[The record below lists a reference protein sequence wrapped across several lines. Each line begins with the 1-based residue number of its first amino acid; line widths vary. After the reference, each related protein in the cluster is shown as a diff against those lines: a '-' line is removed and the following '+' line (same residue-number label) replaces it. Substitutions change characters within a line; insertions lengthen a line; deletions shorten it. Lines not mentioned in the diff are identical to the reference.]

1 MEADEK
7 APSEA
12 RSSLAP
18 ASQESRQVIP
28 GSSDGQGQELPPSQ
42 IDFHFEKDDDDHE
55 TSTAQ
60 PPATP
65 VTAHPAH
72 AFAKENIP
80 LLQPPSREHLQPDSS
95 YVEPVSMDEDHHL
108 DSMAEEEQVRAQ
120 LQDVESSFIPPISP
134 IQVTGPEPGIDDTF
148 VFDAVKNKTPSPA
161 PSASTS
167 RREHQA
173 QQAHHDPTSTLAAR
187 PTDST
192 TPIKKE
198 NDHDDSRSSASH
210 ADKSAAANE
219 SRLHNGSQLP
229 TSTTPPSP
237 PNQNQPAAQPA
248 ISITGSTNPA
258 KDYFTADDADGG
270 DSTLALETM
279 SSPAANAAARTASRA
294 ISSAADERQPTPQ
307 DDQDFSSRHNSHLDI
322 PRPDDSGAGG
332 AALLRQSSSEAD
344 QSKSTDNS
352 IDSTGSASAQGS
364 LRFGTRPRFLRSRN
378 ASQRSSTDSNV
389 EHESNDD
396 NESDVTV
403 GLGVDY
409 AIQSG
414 GSIPAYGMGMQ
425 RSMSNML
432 ARSISMGSMASGIED
447 LEPVRG
453 LEPLEPLDEHE
464 RPPSGEPP
472 RSPLPG
478 SNDDSLSTPK
488 PKKSGP
494 LLAPTDTVIARHV
507 RNVEVPESLAHEYKI
522 QSGLETPKIGK
533 PMRKVSDFSAA
544 PGTTAKNGRNL
555 TLKEQ
560 SSTIERLSKENFDLK
575 LKVMFLSDRLDKLSE
590 SGVKEMISENVE
602 LKTSLAVIQRDNK
615 VLRKKNKDLE
625 KRWRD
630 RDDEAERPSTA
641 RSGYSSDGRTT
652 PGFDADAQE
661 REEELYYLR
670 ERVEEYVTEIEHLK
684 AENMASQAEKRKLAE
699 VVKAM
704 GDNAGQRVGDSLGRQ
719 EEADVYKDLLEQET
733 ARREQTDDD
742 NRKLRDEIFRLKQEV
757 NIAMGG
763 APTTP
768 GGMHHTTNIYNITRK
783 GRPQSPSRS
792 QSRPVSGL
800 SGDMDQTS
808 SQATT
813 LVDELR
819 RETDQ
824 LRHENAELRR
834 EVGAQTSMLTSRNRE
849 KERLYQEIEDLK
861 LASRRVGG
869 PAPSTIDT
877 LLDRSASRAGAAH
890 GRSQSRGSARTGLTM
905 ALEDPEREDL
915 ENRLAEHRDKI
926 SEIKLQNQELQR
938 ELDTCMQDF
947 ETAVEA
953 KQQAEES
960 ALGLQ
965 QELDNAVNDLMAIQT
980 ERDQALQD
988 QADLEG
994 EFQAL
999 QNEAQEEIN
1008 ALEGEADLKDQE
1020 IHRLREEVQDR
1031 QENFEALQEEMRKMS
1046 DAIVRLEDEQEKKI
1060 RRIEQLESEL
1070 GEANREGEELEN
1082 KLLETNEKANRL
1094 GVQQESSQGE
1104 IAFLREEQEADKIRI
1119 GDLEA
1124 ALANAEQSLRD
1135 ERERVKDLNQRLNKE
1150 RQQHEMISSREKEEV
1165 QHFVN
1170 ELNKELTA
1178 SKDEVRRLRKNLHS
1192 REVEA
1197 TEWKERLIELENNL
1211 REALGDLNGTR
1222 SSLLKSI
1229 GTLQRELEN
1238 TVHEL
1243 SSAKAAMLEK
1253 DRIIKQRDA
1262 LLESHGLESRKLAEM
1277 LDKERQGHRN
1287 TKNAFDTFQ
1296 RTHQHVSRTV
1306 NNQDGRILELETAR
1320 ANDKKKIAQLE
1331 TSFRDQLTERN
1342 NLLLILWTRLSS
1354 LCGSDWAHNNSLI
1367 NGRAL
1372 PSLEAVTT
1380 MLPGFS
1386 KNLLAAVKMI
1396 ESLTG
1401 SWQARIKMVQNDLW
1415 KEYQSLEHNLD
1426 SRIKKLDRLE
1436 TIVRNGIV
1444 NGDFNTTAK
1453 ISQLEAAYRAVKI
1466 ENATLQRAN
1475 DAKTRAVSGY
1485 FDQPTN
1491 GRRGSMDEDGS
1502 PSPYIPTGP
1511 IRKSSGIPRSK
1522 TTPQLESSAS
1532 SSKSRNS
1539 TMTRSASNNLAAPE
1553 FDQQQQRAGSS
1564 LGGEMASTPGGT
1576 ARHSGGSPQPGQ
1588 DNKWMFRL
1596 RELEHKLKQEREA
1609 RNLDR
1614 AAARQRIAEGERQ
1627 KDELVAE
1634 LIKVRR
1640 KGDP

>member
-1 MEADEK
+1 
-7 APSEA
+7 
-12 RSSLAP
+12 
-18 ASQESRQVIP
+18 
-28 GSSDGQGQELPPSQ
+28 
-42 IDFHFEKDDDDHE
+42 
-55 TSTAQ
+55 
-60 PPATP
+60 
-65 VTAHPAH
+65 
-72 AFAKENIP
+72 
-80 LLQPPSREHLQPDSS
+80 
-95 YVEPVSMDEDHHL
+95 MDEDHHL

-148 VFDAVKNKTPSPA
+148 VFDAVKNKTPSLAPA
-161 PSASTS
+161 ASTS
-167 RREHQA
+167 RREHRA
-173 QQAHHDPTSTLAAR
+173 QQAHHDPTSTLPAA
-187 PTDST
+187 PPADST

-198 NDHDDSRSSASH
+198 NGHDDSRSSPSH
-210 ADKSAAANE
+210 ADNSAAANE
-219 SRLHNGSQLP
+219 SRLHDGSQLP

-237 PNQNQPAAQPA
+237 PNQANQAQSAAQPA

-258 KDYFTADDADGG
+258 NDYFTADDADAGN
-270 DSTLALETM
+270 STLALETM

-294 ISSAADERQPTPQ
+294 TTSAADERQPTPQ
-307 DDQDFSSRHNSHLDI
+307 DNQDFSSRHNSHLDI
-322 PRPDDSGAGG
+322 PRPGDSGAGG

-344 QSKSTDNS
+344 QSKSSTDHS

-378 ASQRSSTDSNV
+378 ASQRSSTDSNL

-453 LEPLEPLDEHE
+453 LEPLEPLDEVE

-472 RSPLPG
+472 RSSLPG
-478 SNDDSLSTPK
+478 SGDDSLSTPK
-488 PKKSGP
+488 PRKTGA

-533 PMRKVSDFSAA
+533 PLRKVSDYTPA
-544 PGTTAKNGRNL
+544 PGTVAKNGRNL

-630 RDDEAERPSTA
+630 RDDEADRPSTA

-652 PGFDADAQE
+652 PGFDPDAQE

-792 QSRPVSGL
+792 MSRPVSGL

-890 GRSQSRGSARTGLTM
+890 ERSQSRGSARTRLTM

-915 ENRLAEHRDKI
+915 ENKLAEHRDKI

-988 QADLEG
+988 QSDLEG

-1008 ALEGEADLKDQE
+1008 ALEGEADMKDQE
-1020 IHRLREEVQDR
+1020 IQRLREEVQDR

-1060 RRIEQLESEL
+1060 RRIEQLEAEL
-1070 GEANREGEELEN
+1070 AEANREGEELET

-1124 ALANAEQSLRD
+1124 ALAGAEQSLRD
-1135 ERERVKDLNQRLNKE
+1135 ERERIKDLNQRLNKE
-1150 RQQHEMISSREKEEV
+1150 RQQHEMISTREKEEV

-1243 SSAKAAMLEK
+1243 NSAKAAMLEK

-1372 PSLEAVTT
+1372 PSLEAVST

-1522 TTPQLESSAS
+1522 TTPQLETVASSAS

-1553 FDQQQQRAGSS
+1553 FEQGQRAGSS
-1564 LGGEMASTPGGT
+1564 LGGEMASTPGVA
-1576 ARHSGGSPQPGQ
+1576 ARGNGGSPQPGQ

-1640 KGDP
+1640 KGD